1 MNMYL
6 NKTLSGSFEPAVL
19 SLLRSK
25 QCPMRVY
32 REIWKYIPHSD
43 KPKIVNLKDQILEHI
58 MCPHPNPRVASLMKH
73 VGGPTKL
80 IETMRKFSNDNEYLR
95 RLIQNRTKT
104 TPEPR
109 TLSPI
114 TMGPYLKLRAKL
126 RNMGMMWDFNQSYIE
141 FSPEH
146 RKKFKKSLKRI
157 PSSQK
162 PSTPINLPIF
172 PPSLRSPSF
181 L

>member
-1 MNMYL
+1 MNTMNKLNKMTNDEVLDVKHWFYLNKLKPANKPANEMNMYL

-43 KPKIVNLKDQILEHI
+43 KPKMVNLKDQILEHI

-80 IETMRKFSNDNEYLR
+80 IETMRKFSNDNEYRR
-95 RLIQNRTKT
+95 RL
-104 TPEPR
+104 
-109 TLSPI
+109 I

-126 RNMGMMWDFNQSYIE
+126 RNMGMM
-141 FSPEH
+141 
-146 RKKFKKSLKRI
+146 
-157 PSSQK
+157 
-162 PSTPINLPIF
+162 
-172 PPSLRSPSF
+172 
-181 L
+181 